1 MSLSDLRTRIGD
13 NRLGMKKEIEDTEFR
28 DEDEDINKEVRLR
41 LENEIEDIKFNSVW
55 CLDLIWDDGTFL

>member
-41 LENEIEDIKFNSVW
+41 LENEIEDTKFNSV
-55 CLDLIWDDGTFL
+55 